1 MIPTMEGFVIRASGY
16 SLCQRFDRAR
26 GIRHDLEN
34 CERRVSAEFR
44 LGKIRYRYQ
53 TLAEA
58 FGTGWVGILLL
69 FLFNIL
75 FLVAAFIKF
84 NKYDVR

>member
-1 MIPTMEGFVIRASGY
+1 MRREETP
-16 SLCQRFDRAR
+16 
-26 GIRHDLEN
+26 HDLEN
-34 CERRVSAEFR
+34 CQERVPAEFI
-44 LGKIRYRYQ
+44 LGRIRCHYQ

-58 FGTGWVGILLL
+58 FGTDWVNILLL

>member
-1 MIPTMEGFVIRASGY
+1 M
-16 SLCQRFDRAR
+16 
-26 GIRHDLEN
+26 EN
-34 CERRVSAEFR
+34 CEKGVTAEFI
-44 LGKIRYRYQ
+44 LSEIRYRYQ

-58 FGTGWVGILLL
+58 FGTGWVDILLL

>member
-1 MIPTMEGFVIRASGY
+1 MEGFVIRASGY

-34 CERRVSAEFR
+34 CERRVSAEFN
-44 LGKIRYRYQ
+44 LGKIRYRYP

-58 FGTGWVGILLL
+58 FGTGWIGVLPP
-69 FLFNIL
+69 FLSNIV
-75 FLVAAFIKF
+75 FVVAAYIKY
-84 NKYDVR
+84 NKYDLR

>member
-1 MIPTMEGFVIRASGY
+1 MILIVEGFIIRASQY
-16 SLCQRFDRAR
+16 SLYQRFDRVR

-34 CERRVSAEFR
+34 CERRVPAEFI
-44 LGKIRYRYQ
+44 LSQIRYRYQ

-58 FGTGWVGILLL
+58 FGTGWVDILLL

-84 NKYDVR
+84 KKYDVR